1 MHHTNTYENDVCSC
15 RLSNGIKIYMPYFI
29 LNIVDKVS
37 TFEAQIVSS
46 AKQRERKKYFYNT
59 YFLLIRPPFP
69 LLSLVTSAST

>member
-46 AKQRERKKYFYNT
+46 AKQRERKNTFIIRIFYL
-59 YFLLIRPPFP
+59 FGRP
-69 LLSLVTSAST
+69 SLYLAS